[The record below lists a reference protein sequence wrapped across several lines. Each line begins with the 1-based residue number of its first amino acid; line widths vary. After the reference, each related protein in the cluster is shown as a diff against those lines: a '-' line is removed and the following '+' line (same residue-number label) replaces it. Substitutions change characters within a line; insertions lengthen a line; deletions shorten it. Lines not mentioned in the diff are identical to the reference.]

1 MVNQSTAE
9 IIEAQLRSGI
19 PPGELVKNGFPNST
33 VYRIKNRIEGNAP
46 SGSGRRRSPKNRDAT
61 TQGQS
66 SSSYTRVRLSQ
77 EEITLPG
84 EMFILYE
91 MVKTNFPEYQAT
103 KSQWL
108 QHVVK
113 TWAIEHAEELR
124 FNFMLPQLFPGEDED
139 EDVDGGDD
147 GDEGLDA
154 LDPAAWEEPPDDRV
168 GDGAVIPIL

>member
-33 VYRIKNRIEGNAP
+33 VYRIKNRIEGKP
-46 SGSGRRRSPKNRDAT
+46 SSGSGRRRSPKNREAPSQQQST
-61 TQGQS
+61 S
-66 SSSYTRVRLSQ
+66 SSTKVRLTQ

-91 MVKTNFPEYQAT
+91 MVKTNFPQYEAT

-108 QHVVK
+108 QQVVK
-113 TWAIEHAEELR
+113 TWAIEHAQELR
-124 FNFMLPQLFPGEDED
+124 FDFMFPQLFPGDDEDPEDE
-139 EDVDGGDD
+139 GGDD
-147 GDEGLDA
+147 GHEGLDA
-154 LDPAAWEEPPDDRV
+154 LEPFADRESHNEFHWI
-168 GDGAVIPIL
+168 GD